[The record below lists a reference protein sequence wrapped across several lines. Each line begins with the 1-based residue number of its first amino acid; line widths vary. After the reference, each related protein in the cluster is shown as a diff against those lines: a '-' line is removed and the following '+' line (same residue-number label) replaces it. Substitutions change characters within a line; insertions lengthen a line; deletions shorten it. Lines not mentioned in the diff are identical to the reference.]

1 MSEIKKEGLGDLQ
14 LSERQGRRAATQT
27 KKQIIKTGKFFMTA
41 GVSRAVADSSLFSRF
56 VLGSLG
62 RHKYQDWGD
71 VYHHDSETNDYAIEH
86 GGRIIS
92 SYNIPALMSISDGQR
107 PQTKIWII
115 TEACRTYTTVLFPSE
130 Y

>member
-1 MSEIKKEGLGDLQ
+1 MTQ
-14 LSERQGRRAATQT
+14 TQT
-27 KKQIIKTGKFFMTA
+27 KKQIIQTGQFFMSA
-41 GVSRAVADSSLFSRF
+41 GVSRAVASSTLFHRF
-56 VLGSLG
+56 VIGSLG

-71 VYHHDSETNDYAIEH
+71 VCHHDAETNDYALSH

-92 SYNIPALMSISDGQR
+92 SYSIPKYLNIAERMK

-115 TEACRTYTTVLFPSE
+115 TEACRSYTTVLFPSE

>member
-14 LSERQGRRAATQT
+14 LSDRQGRRAATQT
-27 KKQIIKTGKFFMTA
+27 KKQIIKTGQFFMTA
-41 GVSRAVADSSLFSRF
+41 GVSRAVAGSSLFSRF

-71 VYHHDSETNDYAIEH
+71 VCHHDAETNDYALAH

-92 SYNIPALMSISDGQR
+92 SYNIPKYLNIAESMR

-115 TEACRTYTTVLFPSE
+115 TEACRSYTTVLFPSE